1 MRWSRLFIPTLRE
14 TPADAEVA
22 SHRLLL
28 RAGLVR
34 QLGAGIYSYL
44 PLAQRCLRK
53 IEEIVRQE
61 MSRIGAQ
68 EFLLP
73 ALHPS
78 DLWEESGRWTTMG
91 DNMFRL
97 RDRGGRN
104 MCLGMTHE
112 EIFTGIAR
120 SELRSYRDLP
130 QVWFQ
135 IQNKFRDEPRPKSGL
150 LRVRQFT
157 MKDSYSF
164 DLDAKGLDRSYQ
176 AHDGAYR
183 AIFDRCGLQY
193 LAVEAD
199 SGAMGGSESK
209 EFVVKSEAGEDLV
222 VTCSC
227 GYSANLDRAR
237 SKIEATEDA
246 TGAATPQPIHTPGQ
260 KTIQQISDYLKID
273 QNRQI
278 KSIVYQI
285 DGQPHLLL
293 LRGDHQLNEVKLMAS
308 LGTTQVRPAHPEEI
322 VAALG
327 ASAGSLGPVGAQLP
341 LLADQ
346 ALQGRR
352 DLVCGANRDDYH
364 LLHVTP
370 GRDFEAR
377 YFDLRQV
384 EAGEACIE
392 CGLPLEIHKAV
403 EVGHIFKLG
412 YFYSRALGLKVLDKK
427 GRKVDVI
434 MGSYGIGIER
444 IMVAAMELYHDEL
457 GIVWPRSIAP
467 FEVIVTSLGQDSRQQ
482 AEAESLY
489 KQLLQ
494 RGIDCLLDDRQE
506 RPGVKFKDAELIGIP
521 LRLTVGRKLAQGQV
535 ELFSRAARLSQ
546 DVAVNEA
553 VDTCTAWLEKYPL

>member
-61 MSRIGAQ
+61 MFRIGAQ

-246 TGAATPQPIHTPGQ
+246 TGTATPQPIHTPGQ

-293 LRGDHQLNEVKLMAS
+293 LRGGHQLNEVKLMAS

-457 GIVWPRSIAP
+457 GIVWPRTIAP

-553 VDTCTAWLEKYPL
+553 VDTCTAGLEKYPL

>member
-1 MRWSRLFIPTLRE
+1 MRWSSLFVPTLRE

-22 SHRLLL
+22 SHQLLL
-28 RAGLVR
+28 RAGFVR
-34 QLGAGIYSYL
+34 QLGSGIYSYL

-61 MSRIGAQ
+61 MFRIGAQ

-91 DNMFRL
+91 ENMFRL

-130 QVWFQ
+130 QIWFQ

-176 AHDGAYR
+176 AHDRAYR

-222 VTCSC
+222 VTCAC

-237 SKIEATEDA
+237 SKIESPEDPA
-246 TGAATPQPIHTPGQ
+246 GSATPQPIHTPGQ
-260 KTIQQISDYLKID
+260 KTIRQISDYLKID
-273 QNRQI
+273 QRRQI

-285 DGQPHLLL
+285 DGRPHLLL
-293 LRGDHQLNEVKLMAS
+293 LRGDHQLNEVKLMAA
-308 LGTTQVRPAHPEEI
+308 LGHTRMRPAHPEEM

-327 ASAGSLGPVGAQLP
+327 ASTGSLGPVGAQLP

-346 ALQGRR
+346 ALEGRR

-370 GRDFEAR
+370 GRDFQPR
-377 YFDLRQV
+377 YLDLRQV
-384 EAGEACIE
+384 EAGEACTK
-392 CGLPLEIHKAV
+392 CGRPLEVHKAV

-412 YFYSRALGLKVLDKK
+412 YFYSRALGLKVLDGQ
-427 GRKVDVI
+427 GRKADVI

-444 IMVAAMELYHDEL
+444 IMVAAIELYHDEL

-467 FEVIVTSLGQDSRQQ
+467 FEVIVTSLAQGSRER

-489 KQLLQ
+489 KRLLQ
-494 RGIDCLLDDRQE
+494 HGIDCLLDDRQE

-535 ELFSRAARLSQ
+535 ELFSRADKVSRDIAVAEAIDTCIARLKQ
-546 DVAVNEA
+546 
-553 VDTCTAWLEKYPL
+553 YPL